1 MTKLDIAKAKSELDR
16 LVELAK
22 NGEEIIITVKDR
34 PVVKIV
40 PVREEKKPLKFGSA
54 KGKITMSDDFDGP
67 LADFAEYS

>member
-1 MTKLDIAKAKSELDR
+1 MTKLDIAKAKSELER

-40 PVREEKKPLKFGSA
+40 PVREEKRPLKFGSA
-54 KGKITMSDDFDGP
+54 KGKITMSDDFDEP
-67 LADFAEYS
+67 LADFAEYT